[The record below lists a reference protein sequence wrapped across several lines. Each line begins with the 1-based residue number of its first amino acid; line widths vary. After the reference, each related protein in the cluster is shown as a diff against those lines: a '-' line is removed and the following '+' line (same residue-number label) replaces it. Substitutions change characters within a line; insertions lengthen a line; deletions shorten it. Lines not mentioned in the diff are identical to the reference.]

1 MTTKIIKKTNPQKD
15 IFTKIKSLIP
25 ASRNQVVRAVNSA
38 MVLTYYEIGRI
49 IVENE
54 QQGAD
59 KAKYGEQTLKE
70 LSEKLAQEFGKGFS
84 SRNLSNMRS
93 FYLCYSISQTVS
105 AKSQKSGEMS
115 RILDNNKFPK
125 SNLSWSHY
133 VFLIRL
139 EEQERSFYEIE
150 ANQNNWSIRELE
162 RQFNSGLFQRLSL
175 SRNKDE
181 VKQLS
186 QKGQIIEKPQ
196 DLIKEPYILEFLGL
210 DEKASYTESKLEQE
224 IINKIEDFL
233 LELGK
238 GFSFVGRQK
247 RFSFDEEH
255 FFVDLVFYNRLL
267 RCFVLID
274 LKIGKLKHQDLGQ
287 MQMYVNYYDRF
298 EKLEEEKPTIGI
310 VLCYDKKDTLVEI
323 TLPKNSNIFAKEY
336 KTYLPTKKELKEKMQ
351 EAVILNEKRKNKDD

>member
-1 MTTKIIKKTNPQKD
+1 MKGITKNKNL
-15 IFTKIKSLIP
+15 FHEIKSLIIE
-25 ASRNQVVRAVNSA
+25 SRNTIVRQVNSS
-38 MVLTYYEIGRI
+38 MVLTYYKIGEM

-54 QQGAD
+54 QGGKE
-59 KAKYGEQTLKE
+59 KAKYGEEVLKE
-70 LSEKLAQEFGKGFS
+70 LSIKLTDEFGKGFS
-84 SRNLSNMRS
+84 LTNLKIIRK
-93 FYLCYSISQTVS
+93 FFLTYSKGQTAS
-105 AKSQKSGEMS
+105 DQLEKSPTLSS
-115 RILDNNKFPK
+115 KF
-125 SNLSWSHY
+125 SLSWSHY

-150 ANQNNWSIRELE
+150 ATQNNWSVRELE

-175 SRNKDE
+175 SKNKEE
-181 VKQLS
+181 VKLLS
-186 QKGQIIEKPQ
+186 QKGQIIEKPE

-298 EKLEEEKPTIGI
+298 EKLEDEKPTIGI
-310 VLCYDKKDTLVEI
+310 VLCYDKKDSLVEI
-323 TLPKNSNIFAKEY
+323 TLPKDSNIFAKEY
-336 KTYLPTKKELKEKMQ
+336 KTYLPSKKELKEKMQ
-351 EAVILNEKRKNKDD
+351 EAVENGSKDD

>member
-1 MTTKIIKKTNPQKD
+1 M
-15 IFTKIKSLIP
+15 
-25 ASRNQVVRAVNSA
+25 
-38 MVLTYYEIGRI
+38 

-54 QQGAD
+54 QGGKE
-59 KAKYGEQTLKE
+59 KAKYGEEVLKE
-70 LSEKLAQEFGKGFS
+70 LSIKLTEEFGKGFS
-84 SRNLSNMRS
+84 VQNLERMRN
-93 FYLCYSISQTVS
+93 FYLCYSISQS
-105 AKSQKSGEMS
+105 AKSDNEKKSSTLS
-115 RILDNNKFPK
+115 RKF
-125 SNLSWSHY
+125 SLSWSHY
-133 VFLIRL
+133 IFLIRL

-150 ANQNNWSIRELE
+150 ATQNNWSVRELE

-175 SRNKDE
+175 SKNKEE
-181 VKQLS
+181 VKLLS

-196 DLIKEPYILEFLGL
+196 DIIKEPYILEFLGL

-298 EKLEEEKPTIGI
+298 EKLEDEKPTIGI
-310 VLCYDKKDTLVEI
+310 ILCYDKKDPLVEI
-323 TLPKNSNIFAKEY
+323 TLPKDSNIFAKEY
-336 KTYLPTKKELKEKMQ
+336 KTYLPSKKELKEKMQ
-351 EAVILNEKRKNKDD
+351 EAVENVSKDD